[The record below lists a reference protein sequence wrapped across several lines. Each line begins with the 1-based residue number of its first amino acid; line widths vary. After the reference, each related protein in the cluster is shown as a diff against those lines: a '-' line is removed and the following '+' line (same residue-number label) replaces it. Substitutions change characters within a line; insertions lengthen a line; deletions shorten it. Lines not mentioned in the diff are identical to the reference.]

1 MYGVPMADEPTTGEV
16 VRRLEDVRTDL
27 KEDIHGIIALLDKK
41 ADAEIM
47 RLGQEAQDERHT
59 GLVAR
64 VAKLEEQAAEKDRQR
79 QTDRRLIFF
88 SLIVPVLLLAVQLY
102 SANKGA

>member
-1 MYGVPMADEPTTGEV
+1 MADEPTTGEV
-16 VRRLEDVRTDL
+16 VRRLEDVRQDL
-27 KEDIHGIIALLDKK
+27 KEDIHGVVSLVDKK

-59 GLVAR
+59 TLTGR
-64 VAKLEEQAAEKDRQR
+64 VAKLEEQTAEKDRQR
-79 QTDRRLIFF
+79 ITDRRLIFF

>member
-1 MYGVPMADEPTTGEV
+1 MADDPTVGEV

-27 KEDIHGIIALLDKK
+27 KEDIHGVVALSDKK
-41 ADAEIM
+41 ADAEIV
-47 RLGQEAQDERHT
+47 RLGQQAQDERHT
-59 GLVAR
+59 GLVGR

-88 SLIVPVLLLAVQLY
+88 SLIVPVLLLAIQLFN
-102 SANKGA
+102 ANKGA